1 MQMRDERMTRESQDA
16 VKKQNKSGKLSIP
29 RLWLATAT
37 VLWLVENDNSQG
49 TKHASHVESLI
60 VNCREYQDKTRR

>member
-1 MQMRDERMTRESQDA
+1 MTRESRDA

-29 RLWLATAT
+29 RLWLATST

-49 TKHASHVESLI
+49 TKHASHV
-60 VNCREYQDKTRR
+60 